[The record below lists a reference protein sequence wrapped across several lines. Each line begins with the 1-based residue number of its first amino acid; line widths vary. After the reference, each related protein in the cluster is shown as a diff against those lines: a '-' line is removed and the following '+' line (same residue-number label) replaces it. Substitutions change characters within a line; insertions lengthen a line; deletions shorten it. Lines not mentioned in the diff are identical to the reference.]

1 MPDFFFASSK
11 PRKRKRADS
20 TGGPPTHGKKL
31 ARKGSS
37 TSRDTAKKH
46 GGKLNGVLKT
56 SKSHGRA
63 ADEELSDQTDEGEG
77 DIDDMDLRADVDLD
91 DHVSGE
97 EDEDETPAEKRL
109 RLAKL
114 HLENVK
120 IGLGKIFNCVF
131 LDALLLTLRIS

>member
-1 MPDFFFASSK
+1 M
-11 PRKRKRADS
+11 
-20 TGGPPTHGKKL
+20 
-31 ARKGSS
+31 
-37 TSRDTAKKH
+37 
-46 GGKLNGVLKT
+46 NGVQKT

-63 ADEELSDQTDEGEG
+63 ADEELSDKTDEGEG

-120 IGLGKIFNCVF
+120 MGLGEIFNCVF
-131 LDALLLTLRIS
+131 LVTLLLTLRIS

>member
-1 MPDFFFASSK
+1 MPDFFFASFK

-20 TGGPPTHGKKL
+20 TGGPPTHGKKF
-31 ARKGSS
+31 ARKGSNI
-37 TSRDTAKKH
+37 SRDTKKKH
-46 GGKLNGVLKT
+46 GGKVNGVQKT

-120 IGLGKIFNCVF
+120 MGLGEIFNCVF
-131 LDALLLTLRIS
+131 LVTFLLTLRIS

>member
-1 MPDFFFASSK
+1 M
-11 PRKRKRADS
+11 
-20 TGGPPTHGKKL
+20 
-31 ARKGSS
+31 
-37 TSRDTAKKH
+37 
-46 GGKLNGVLKT
+46 NGVQKT

-77 DIDDMDLRADVDLD
+77 DIDDMDLRADVNLD

-120 IGLGKIFNCVF
+120 TGLGEIFIFCSWMRF
-131 LDALLLTLRIS
+131 F